1 MCLMVPGQKRGPGR
15 PRSLHPPPKCE
26 FCSKRS
32 KPCGPPCPRWPRAGC
47 AAFTATPA
55 GPSASHSSA
64 APLGAVLTL
73 PRVRKQ
79 RDLDMELPEAP
90 RLCNRATGSR
100 WRPAAGSELEGE
112 AAEPSA
118 EGGQEEGAALALVQL
133 SSSERRRTEGRA
145 GRAAWVR
152 SPLMLPLMLPQDDS
166 DCMCL
171 IP

>member
-1 MCLMVPGQKRGPGR
+1 M
-15 PRSLHPPPKCE
+15 
-26 FCSKRS
+26 
-32 KPCGPPCPRWPRAGC
+32 
-47 AAFTATPA
+47 
-55 GPSASHSSA
+55 
-64 APLGAVLTL
+64 

-152 SPLMLPLMLPQDDS
+152 SPLMLPLLLPQDDS